1 MQHRSERVRLE
12 TERYRIFGALTLPRD
27 GYRSRMSDYLNAAD
41 REFVSLT
48 DVVREEI
55 EGGAI
60 SRHEYVAV
68 SRRHIVFAAPVAE
81 EADSGH

>member
-1 MQHRSERVRLE
+1 
-12 TERYRIFGALTLPRD
+12 
-27 GYRSRMSDYLNAAD
+27 MSDYLNAAD

-48 DVVREEI
+48 EVVMEEI
-55 EGGAI
+55 AGGAI

-81 EADSGH
+81 EAD